1 MVKYNDVR
9 KALEVNLLARPYFS
23 EPPQILPFSFGKDV
37 INQGQLGQL
46 VCTILQGDEPISIKW
61 SVQGEDLGPG
71 PDLTT
76 SQLGSRTS
84 ILMISSVSYRHSG
97 TYTCLASNPAGSV
110 SYSAELSVNGN

>member
-1 MVKYNDVR
+1 M
-9 KALEVNLLARPYFS
+9 
-23 EPPQILPFSFGKDV
+23 PFSFGKDV